1 MPQSAHYGAAMN
13 TREPLLKP
21 IRIVELRPTQIT
33 LGFHEVD
40 QKRKQFRDQNAASG
54 SAFLGRHMIPCVL
67 GPKGRH
73 YIIDNHHLARAL
85 HEEGVLNVLV
95 TVSADLTSLSKDSFW
110 RFLDNKSWCHP
121 YDVEGRRT
129 DFDAIPS
136 CIDKLQNDPY
146 RSLAGDLRHAG
157 GFAKDI
163 TPFSEFLWADFLRKR
178 IKRKAVVADFAGSLR
193 KALTLAKSKEANFL
207 PGWCGRDPF

>member
-1 MPQSAHYGAAMN
+1 MPEQTQYRTRMN

-21 IRIVELRPTQIT
+21 VPIAQLRPTQIT

-40 QKRKQFRDQNAASG
+40 QKRKQFRDQDTDSG
-54 SAFLGRHMIPCVL
+54 DAFLGRHMIPSVL

-85 HEEGVLNVLV
+85 HEEGVVAVLV
-95 TVSADLTSLSKDSFW
+95 SVAADLTFLSKASFW

-129 DFDAIPS
+129 AFDAIPS
-136 CIDKLQNDPY
+136 SIDKLQNDPY

-157 GFAKDI
+157 GFAKDT

-178 IKRKAVVADFAGSLR
+178 IKRKAVDKDFAACLR
-193 KALTLAKSKEANFL
+193 RAVVLAKSKEANFL
-207 PGWCGRDPF
+207 PGWCGPDPL

>member
-1 MPQSAHYGAAMN
+1 MN

-40 QKRKQFRDQNAASG
+40 QKRKQFREQNAASG
-54 SAFLGRHMIPCVL
+54 NAFLGRHMIPCVL

-73 YIIDNHHLARAL
+73 YIIDSHHMARAL
-85 HEEGVLNVLV
+85 YDEGVRDVLV
-95 TVSADLTSLSKDSFW
+95 GVTADLSALSKGSFW
-110 RFLDNKSWCHP
+110 IYLDNVDWCHP
-121 YDVEGRRT
+121 YDSEGCRR

-136 CIDKLQNDPY
+136 SIAKLADDPY
-146 RSLAGDLRHAG
+146 RSLAGDLRRAG
-157 GFAKDI
+157 GFAKDT

-178 IKRKAVVADFAGSLR
+178 IKAKAVEKSFPASLR
-193 KALTLAKSKEANFL
+193 RALALSKTKDAGYL
-207 PGWCGRDPF
+207 PGWCGSDPID

>member
-1 MPQSAHYGAAMN
+1 MN

-21 IRIVELRPTQIT
+21 LAINDLRPTQIT

-40 QKRKQFRDQNAASG
+40 QKRKQWRGQSAVSG
-54 SAFLGRHMIPCVL
+54 DAFLGRHMIPSVL
-67 GPKGRH
+67 GPKDRH

-85 HEEGVLNVLV
+85 HEEGVREVLV
-95 TVSADLTSLSKDSFW
+95 TVAADLRCLSKASFW
-110 RFLDNKSWCHP
+110 RYLDNRSWCHP

-136 CIDKLQNDPY
+136 SIGKLQDDPY

-163 TPFSEFLWADFLRKR
+163 TPFSEFLWADFLRGR
-178 IKRKAVVADFAGSLR
+178 VKRKTVEDDFGRALR
-193 KALTLAKSKEANFL
+193 RALVLAKTKEASYL
-207 PGWCGRDPF
+207 PGWCGPDPIG